1 MLSGGTE
8 AQFAVLY
15 IFRCRIV
22 GKMDEYQY
30 PLFFEAR
37 DLTDRERGKVTR
49 HFQKRK
55 DSGGGECLTIAKA
68 GAKTYKVC
76 FKEKEGKES
85 HLFNMI

>member
-1 MLSGGTE
+1 
-8 AQFAVLY
+8 
-15 IFRCRIV
+15 
-22 GKMDEYQY
+22 MDEYQY